1 MYTPAHFHEDRPEI
15 LHALIREFPLA
26 TLVMATPSGLEA
38 THIPFLLE
46 NGVLRGHVAR
56 ANPIANAAGTPAI
69 AIFHGPQHYISPA
82 WYESRKSDP
91 RVVPTWNYIAVH
103 VHGPIR
109 TFTGKTRLLQ
119 IVADLTEHFESV
131 ESGHPNPWSIHD
143 APLAYIDKLL
153 SAITGIE
160 IPVERLEGKWK
171 VSQNRPAEDR
181 NSVIDALAGHPMA
194 AAIKAAL

>member
-1 MYTPAHFHEDRPEI
+1 MYTPSHFHEDRPEI
-15 LHALIREFPLA
+15 LHALIREFPLG
-26 TLVMATPSGLEA
+26 TLVIATPSGLEA

-56 ANPIANAAGTPAI
+56 ANPISTAADTPAI

-82 WYESRKSDP
+82 WYESKKADP
-91 RVVPTWNYIAVH
+91 RVVPTWNYISVH
-103 VHGPIR
+103 AHGPIR

-119 IVADLTEHFESV
+119 IVADLTGHFESR
-131 ESGHPNPWSIHD
+131 HPNPWSIHD
-143 APLAYIDKLL
+143 APPDYIDKLL
-153 SAITGIE
+153 DAITGIE
-160 IPVERLEGKWK
+160 IPIERLEGKWK

-181 NSVIDALAGHPMA
+181 NSIIEALAGHPMA